1 MGHPQLGMGHHPRP
15 SKGGSGLHWLNQR
28 LSLMKMAYCS
38 KCTIGEDPGPSRPIT
53 SRQRLARAVVGVALL
68 ALAWFF
74 FRIPIL
80 VIAWP
85 LAIVAAWFGVSHIVA
100 GWIGYPDCPELGA
113 VASSI
118 SRRYIPTR
126 CGPWA
131 RIDHWLE
138 PRS

>member
-1 MGHPQLGMGHHPRP
+1 MGHPLVYHSPRP
-15 SKGGSGLHWLNQR
+15 SKRAGITLSKLEVWLMR
-28 LSLMKMAYCS
+28 MAYCS
-38 KCTIGEDPGPSRPIT
+38 KCTIGEDAGPSHAIT
-53 SRQRLARAVVGVALL
+53 SHPRWTRAVAGVAWLVL
-68 ALAWFF
+68 ACFF
-74 FRIPIL
+74 LRIPVL
-80 VIAWP
+80 AVAWP
-85 LAIVAAWFGVSHIVA
+85 LTIVAAWFGVSHVVA

-113 VASSI
+113 LASLI